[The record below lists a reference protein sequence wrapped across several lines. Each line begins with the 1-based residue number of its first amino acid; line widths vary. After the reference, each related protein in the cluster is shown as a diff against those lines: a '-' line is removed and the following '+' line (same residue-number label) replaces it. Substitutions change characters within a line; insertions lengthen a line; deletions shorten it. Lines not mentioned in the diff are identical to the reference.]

1 LSYNTLD
8 LSAIPATEDFGSI
21 NPRDIRPAAVTALAK
36 EFMNDTFTPFLPHCT
51 FPVLLNPDELH
62 ESCVSTNAVF
72 DGSAPRLVLAKKI
85 KSLVFCGGR
94 HRVAAVKQARKD
106 LQSRIDKCLRFLQP
120 FKVTNPAEGEDVYDL
135 KDDAQAKEMY
145 WTLQAARQ
153 RIDVLNIWGCIVYH
167 RGTCVS
173 PRSVHSHLC

>member
-8 LSAIPATEDFGSI
+8 LSAIPAMQDFGSI

-36 EFMNDTFTPFLPHCT
+36 EFMNNTFTPFLPHCT

-62 ESCVSTNAVF
+62 ESCVCTNAVF
-72 DGSAPRLVLAKKI
+72 DGSTPRLVLAKTI

-94 HRVAAVKQARKD
+94 HRVAAVKQAREE
-106 LQSRIDKCLRFLQP
+106 LQLRIDKCLHLLQP
-120 FKVTNPAEGEDVYDL
+120 FKVTNPDDEGEDVYEL
-135 KDDAQAKEMY
+135 GEDAQAKEMY
-145 WTLQAARQ
+145 WTLQHACQ

-167 RGTCVS
+167 RGRCKPSLV
-173 PRSVHSHLC
+173 RLH